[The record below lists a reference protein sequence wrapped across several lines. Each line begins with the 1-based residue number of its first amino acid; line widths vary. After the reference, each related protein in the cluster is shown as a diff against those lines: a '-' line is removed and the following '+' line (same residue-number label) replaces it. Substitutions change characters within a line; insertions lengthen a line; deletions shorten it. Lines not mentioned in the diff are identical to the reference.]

1 MSNLGGLEILMILVV
16 ALIVLGPTKL
26 PDAARQVG
34 KAVTEIRRISSG
46 FQKEFREA
54 IQDPTIEAE
63 ARARGAVETAKKS
76 LIDPF
81 TSNPAP
87 TKPNPAPTKPE
98 ATPTQPDV
106 TPTTPDV
113 APSETDVG
121 DD

>member
-54 IQDPTIEAE
+54 IHDPTIEAE

-76 LIDPF
+76 LIEPF

-87 TKPNPAPTKPE
+87 TKPD

-106 TPTTPDV
+106 TPAVPDANPSAPDDTPV
-113 APSETDVG
+113 ETDVG